1 MAKEIDIVVV
11 GAGPVGLFTVFEA
24 GLLGLN
30 CVLIDNLD
38 KPGGQCAE
46 LYPEKPIYDIPGVP
60 FQTAQE
66 HVDALLEQI
75 KPFNYELILN
85 ERVEEITEIDHKD
98 DKYWSVTTNEGTKLT
113 TKNIFIA
120 AGAGSFEPR
129 RPPNIEDPDK
139 FINKGVTYAV
149 RSKST
154 YENKDVFIFGGGDS
168 ALDWCVEL
176 AEKAKSLSLVHR
188 RDAFRGAQHTE
199 EQMRE
204 LVAAGKV
211 KLLTPYLID
220 SIEGSDKVTGVS
232 LKNFDTNE
240 IEHYEADELL
250 FLFGLNKKLGPIL
263 EWNIDLNGKKI
274 SVNTENFQTSV
285 EGIFAVGDINDYPGK
300 LDLILSGFH
309 ETTLAVQEA
318 YKRLYPGERVPFGY
332 TTSNSKLQEKLGVQ
346 KVSKLE
352 LINLI
357 HKELPQIQC
366 GRCDTP
372 GCKQYAQAIVD
383 GDPHDRC
390 VPGGE
395 KTLKNLNS
403 ILKRILRKL
412 ILNTVQQLRSKKFL
426 LLRKNVLVVKNV
438 LMHALLMQ
446 L

>member
-98 DKYWSVTTNEGTKLT
+98 DKYWSVKTNEGTELT

-176 AEKAKSLSLVHR
+176 AKKAKSLSLVHR

-332 TTSNSKLQEKLGVQ
+332 TTSNSKLQEKLGV
-346 KVSKLE
+346 
-352 LINLI
+352 
-357 HKELPQIQC
+357 
-366 GRCDTP
+366 
-372 GCKQYAQAIVD
+372 
-383 GDPHDRC
+383 
-390 VPGGE
+390 
-395 KTLKNLNS
+395 
-403 ILKRILRKL
+403 
-412 ILNTVQQLRSKKFL
+412 KK
-426 LLRKNVLVVKNV
+426 
-438 LMHALLMQ
+438 
-446 L
+446 